1 MTSAEHL
8 RQERRVEFRRRLLE
22 ATEELLRG
30 GASFTELDKQGRLVG
45 LVNVTE
51 TDPAGDPLSI
61 QVDLTW

>member
-1 MTSAEHL
+1 MLFGDVTDWDGVTSWGQGDTFMQFTA
-8 RQERRVEFRRRLLE
+8 
-22 ATEELLRG
+22 G